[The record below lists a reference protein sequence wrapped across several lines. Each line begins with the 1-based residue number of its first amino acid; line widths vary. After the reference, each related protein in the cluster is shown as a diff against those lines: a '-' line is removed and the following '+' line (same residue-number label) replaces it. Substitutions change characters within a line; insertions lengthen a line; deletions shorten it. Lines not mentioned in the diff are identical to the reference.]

1 MYLQSVP
8 ESRTLKGEDPWP
20 RVESGRVRK
29 RSLVWKFGVFGAV
42 CFTLLGL
49 MVFRT
54 IGQTIRAHHLST
66 AQREAEVLTDVG
78 VRPRLGP
85 TDLAGILTHNLRRR
99 LDRALTAEIGSR
111 SGRTVNIYSSEGQL
125 VYTSSE
131 VRAPLGDVAEIP
143 DGLRSALGG
152 HAALEEDGTG
162 GFSTYVPLKFDGSLV
177 AAGAVE
183 VSMPFGPLAEQVEV
197 DSRRLYILVGGGL
210 FGLYIV
216 LLRVVAKSSKRLRKQ
231 VEANERQAL
240 HDPLTDLPNRILFR
254 DRVQQ
259 AIALASRT
267 KATLA
272 VMLIDLDRFKEI
284 NDSLGHHHGDL
295 LLQQIGPRLQ
305 KLLRETDTIARLGGD
320 EFAILMVNVP
330 DPAAAIHVADKI
342 REELQ
347 KPFPVQGI
355 TLHIDAS
362 IGIALH
368 PGHGKTVDQL
378 LQRSDV
384 AMYMAKASGSGR
396 EVYVAQRDENSP
408 SKLALIGELRYAI
421 DGNELLLHYQPKVH
435 LRTGD
440 IQGVEALVRWQH
452 PLRGLMPSGDFV
464 PIAENT
470 GLIEPM
476 TMKILKLAL
485 QQARRWQD
493 EGLDLSVAVNLS
505 VRNLLDPK
513 LPQEIAKL
521 LTRYNVEPARLE
533 LEITES
539 SIMFD
544 PQRAREILVRLSAM
558 GIRLAID
565 DFGTGHSSLAYLK
578 ELPVHTLKID
588 KSFIINMTAD
598 DNDLVIVQSTI
609 DLAHNLGLEVI
620 AEGVE
625 TEEVWNK
632 LKLLGCDLAQG
643 YWRGRPVPAEDLAYA
658 VAVIELPRY
667 PLS

>member
-1 MYLQSVP
+1 
-8 ESRTLKGEDPWP
+8 
-20 RVESGRVRK
+20 VRK
-29 RSLVWKFGVFGAV
+29 LSLVWKFGVFGVV

-78 VRPRLGP
+78 VRPRLEP
-85 TDLAGILTHNLRRR
+85 ADLSGILVGNVRRGLDKALR
-99 LDRALTAEIGSR
+99 AEIGNR
-111 SGRTVNIYSSEGQL
+111 SGGTVNIYSSEGQL
-125 VYTSSE
+125 LYTSSK
-131 VRAPLGDVAEIP
+131 VRSPLGDVAEISE
-143 DGLRSALGG
+143 GLRAALGG
-152 HAALEEDGTG
+152 RPALGEDGAG
-162 GFSTYVPLKFDGSLV
+162 HLSTYVPLSFDGSLV

-183 VSMPFGPLAEQVEV
+183 VRMPLEPLAEQIEV
-197 DSRRLYILVGGGL
+197 DSRRLFILVGGGL
-210 FGLYIV
+210 LGLYLV
-216 LLRVVAKSSKRLRKQ
+216 LLRVVAKSSTRLRKQ

-330 DPAAAIHVADKI
+330 APAAAIHVADKV

-362 IGIALH
+362 IGIALY

-485 QQARRWQD
+485 QQARRWRD

-521 LTRYNVEPARLE
+521 LSRYNVEPARLE

-539 SIMFD
+539 SIMSD
-544 PQRAREILVRLSAM
+544 PHRAREILVRLSAM

-578 ELPVHTLKID
+578 ELPVNTLKID
-588 KSFIINMTAD
+588 KSFIINMAAD

-658 VAVIELPRY
+658 VAVIELPRH